1 MQDKAEL
8 ESSLEGTYPL
18 LEEIMK
24 ANMLQKLN
32 EAKDMSDQKVREL
45 EGSIGL
51 VLQSIRKINTKL
63 QSMSVSTQKVEAK
76 KAPVVLMEDN
86 LTMAKRAL
94 MVTKQLCP
102 TGINVQKLEQKAQ
115 LEENDLSTFT
125 KLKET
130 LHTTKKL

>member
-45 EGSIGL
+45 EGSIEL
-51 VLQSIRKINTKL
+51 VMASIREIT
-63 QSMSVSTQKVEAK
+63 SE
-76 KAPVVLMEDN
+76 
-86 LTMAKRAL
+86 
-94 MVTKQLCP
+94 
-102 TGINVQKLEQKAQ
+102 
-115 LEENDLSTFT
+115 
-125 KLKET
+125 LK
-130 LHTTKKL
+130 